1 MNYIIWTFYE
11 TFLQNKSSLFFLRA
25 RKKKQKKR
33 KAFLPTEF
41 LLIFSTKTM
50 LIYGEGGPKILKMC
64 LCNIWMVPCDIIRY
78 ILKDAIF
85 WINPDLHDQL
95 QLFNG
100 LSYFAA
106 TPILFLLSHDWST
119 EKTAFLAALRTR
131 LLAMLARWNLQNTLL
146 FFASLCSIWFL
157 SILLL
162 RNILP

>member
-1 MNYIIWTFYE
+1 MSHHLVTLCRSRLFLFVFYIGNLKVNSSWGSRQNYTHKRQS
-11 TFLQNKSSLFFLRA
+11 FL
-25 RKKKQKKR
+25 
-33 KAFLPTEF
+33 
-41 LLIFSTKTM
+41 
-50 LIYGEGGPKILKMC
+50 
-64 LCNIWMVPCDIIRY
+64 CDMIRY

-100 LSYFAA
+100 LSYFFAA

-131 LLAMLARWNLQNTLL
+131 LLAMLARWNLLNTLL
-146 FFASLCSIWFL
+146 FFASLCSIWFS

-162 RNILP
+162 NKILP